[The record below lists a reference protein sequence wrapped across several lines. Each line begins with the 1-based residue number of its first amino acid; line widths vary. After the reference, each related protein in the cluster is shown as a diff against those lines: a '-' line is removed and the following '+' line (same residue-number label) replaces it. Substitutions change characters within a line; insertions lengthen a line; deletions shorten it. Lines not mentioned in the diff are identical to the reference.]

1 MKYFLALISSCL
13 LFSSFTSQSQTK
25 IDSIR
30 TALKSAIDTTRVKAM
45 TDLAAELIYT
55 NPKES
60 EELAEQA
67 IDLSKKLKYYQGTSK
82 AYYVLCVS
90 YDIRGDYVQAAE
102 SAQSGIS
109 IIQSHEHLDVR
120 KEIYGSLLNGLG
132 LAYYHQ
138 SRYNEA
144 LTSFFH
150 ALKIFSDSKN
160 IPRLANLN
168 NNIGLVY
175 HDLQDLDKA
184 LVYYSRSF
192 EYAINLKSITQ
203 AGRSSNNIGLI
214 YTQKK
219 EFSSAIKYYLL
230 SLDYKSKTNDQ
241 NGISAVYLNLGVTYK
256 QLKDYP
262 RAMEY
267 LDLSEKIKIKLDDQ
281 LGLLNVQDGKAD
293 ILIRQKRFEEAKII
307 TLKNLK
313 LLKQLNTTEPKTTVF
328 NRFYDLYESQGNYKE
343 ALAWYIRNAQLKDS
357 LFTAEK
363 NNQALEIETKYETE
377 KKEQTIK
384 LLESEKR
391 TQRLWRYI
399 LLGTTFMVCI
409 IYFLQRSRANK
420 TKELLLI
427 QRDYTNK
434 LKETDLLKTRFF
446 SNISH
451 EFRTPLTLIIAPI
464 EDKLNSS
471 TLSDEDKYDLQIVKR
486 NANRLLELV
495 NQLMDLSKLEAN
507 KMELQLNFGN
517 LETFLK
523 VLVTSFKSFANQKQ
537 IHFIQHIQFRNTEIK
552 FDADKIE
559 KIVTNLLMNA
569 FKFTQPDGT
578 VSITAN
584 DFLHPEKFSI
594 IISDTGIGISE
605 EDQLHLFS
613 PFHQVREP
621 NDGDLGT
628 GLGLSLVKEL
638 VKLHQGSIDLHSEVN
653 RGTTV
658 TVLLPILL
666 PDLEITND
674 ILSKHQDPINKK
686 AKRVKTLN
694 SAWSAS
700 PQINENRIDKKLIL
714 VVENDPDFQIYLAS
728 IFRSNY
734 SVMVA
739 SDGEEGFSIAS
750 EHIPDLIVS
759 DINMPKL
766 SGVGLSE
773 KLKNTERTC
782 HIPIILLSGK
792 SDIDSQL
799 EGLKA
804 GVDGY
809 LTKPFSVDE
818 LLLRVFNSLNH
829 RKRIADKYINH
840 HHISD
845 QEIAKEGFSEDP
857 QFLKNVKAI
866 IEEHIGDSQFGV
878 ELMAEKMK
886 LSRAQLFRK
895 LKATSGVSP
904 NELINDIRLSKAAE
918 LISQKVNNVSQICF
932 MVGFSDQSYF
942 SKRFRKRFGKSPT
955 EFSLELKK
963 E

>member
-1 MKYFLALISSCL
+1 MKSPFAFTLSLL
-13 LFSSFTSQSQTK
+13 LFSSFPTQSQTK

-30 TALKSAIDTTRVKAM
+30 KVLKSAVDTTRVKAM

-55 NPKES
+55 NPNES
-60 EELAEQA
+60 EELAKQA
-67 IDLSKKLKYYQGTSK
+67 IDISKKLKYYQGTSK

-90 YDIRGDYVQAAE
+90 YDIRGDYLQAAE

-109 IIQSHEHLDVR
+109 LIQSHEHLDVR
-120 KEIYGSLLNGLG
+120 KEIFGSLLNGLG

-138 SRYNEA
+138 SRYNDA
-144 LTSFFH
+144 LTSFFS
-150 ALKIFSDSKN
+150 ALKIFSDSNN

-256 QLKDYP
+256 QLKDYK
-262 RAMEY
+262 RAIYY
-267 LDLSEKIKIKLDDQ
+267 LNLSEEIKTKLDDQ
-281 LGLLNVQDGKAD
+281 LGLLNVQDSKAD

-328 NRFYDLYESQGNYKE
+328 NRFYDLYESQGKYKE

-363 NNQALEIETKYETE
+363 HNQALEIETKYETE

-391 TQRLWRYI
+391 TQRVWRYL
-399 LLGTTFMVCI
+399 LLGAVLMVCI

-420 TKELLLI
+420 TKALLLI
-427 QRDYTNK
+427 QRDYSNK

-464 EDKLNSS
+464 EDKLKS
-471 TLSDEDKYDLQIVKR
+471 TSLSGEDRHDLQIVKR

-507 KMELQLNFGN
+507 KMELQLQFGN

-537 IHFIQHIQFRNTEIK
+537 IHFIQHIQFRNIEIK

-569 FKFTQPDGT
+569 FKFTQPGGT
-578 VSITAN
+578 VTITAN

-605 EDQLHLFS
+605 EDQIHLFS
-613 PFHQVREP
+613 PFHQVSEP

-638 VKLHQGSIDLHSEVN
+638 IKLHNGSIDLSSVVS
-653 RGTTV
+653 RGTTI
-658 TVLLPILL
+658 TVLLPIL
-666 PDLEITND
+666 PHSEKKPVVQAMPSDPT
-674 ILSKHQDPINKK
+674 SKKEEKVQAANSVLTDPQQSKKRINKQ
-686 AKRVKTLN
+686 TL
-694 SAWSAS
+694 
-700 PQINENRIDKKLIL
+700 LI
-714 VVENDPDFQIYLAS
+714 VENDLDFRGYITS
-728 IFRSNY
+728 IFRPYYN
-734 SVMVA
+734 VLEA
-739 SDGEEGFSIAS
+739 SDGEEGFCIAN
-750 EHIPDLIVS
+750 EHIPDLIIS
-759 DINMPKL
+759 DMHMPKL

-773 KLKNTERTC
+773 KLKNNERTS
-782 HIPIILLSGK
+782 HLPIIILSGK
-792 SDIDSQL
+792 SDLDSQL

-804 GVDGY
+804 GIDGY
-809 LTKPFSVDE
+809 ITKPFSVDE
-818 LLLRVFNSLNH
+818 LLLRVSNSLSH
-829 RKRIADKYINH
+829 RQIIADKYMNSH
-840 HHISD
+840 LNSY
-845 QEIAKEGFSEDP
+845 QSATMVEISEDP
-857 QFLKNVKAI
+857 QFLKNAKAI
-866 IEEHIGDSQFGV
+866 IAEHISDSQFGV
-878 ELMAEKMK
+878 EQMAEKMK

-895 LKATSGVSP
+895 LKAITGLSP
-904 NELINDIRLSKAAE
+904 NELINDIRLLKAAE
-918 LISQKVNNVSQICF
+918 LISLKVNNVSQICF
-932 MVGFSDQSYF
+932 MVGFNDQSYF

-955 EFSLELKK
+955 EFSLESKK
-963 E
+963 K